1 MISLN
6 KQENKIKQILSEI
19 TRTID
24 VLETLMNFGD
34 VVLVS
39 AYESRNAE
47 FRILPSKLVV
57 TLPNYTPQEINKE
70 YLKQQ
75 LGYLSSLSIE
85 IEECGVA
92 KYKPLIDVPL
102 INTKIQTKKNVKGV
116 ACLRDDDI

>member
-34 VVLVS
+34 VGLVS

-116 ACLRDDDI
+116 ACLRDGDI

>member
-19 TRTID
+19 TQTMD

-34 VVLVS
+34 VGLVS

-57 TLPNYTPQEINKE
+57 TLPNFTPH
-70 YLKQQ
+70 
-75 LGYLSSLSIE
+75 SSDKRWRFSL
-85 IEECGVA
+85 
-92 KYKPLIDVPL
+92 Y
-102 INTKIQTKKNVKGV
+102 
-116 ACLRDDDI
+116 

>member
-47 FRILPSKLVV
+47 FRILPSELVV

>member
-19 TRTID
+19 TQTMD

-34 VVLVS
+34 VGLVS

-57 TLPNYTPQEINKE
+57 TLLNFTPQEINKE
-70 YLKQQ
+70 YLND
-75 LGYLSSLSIE
+75 SLVIFHHYPS
-85 IEECGVA
+85 
-92 KYKPLIDVPL
+92 K
-102 INTKIQTKKNVKGV
+102 
-116 ACLRDDDI
+116 